1 MDRNQNENNRYFLPK
16 EEKTLK
22 VELRDSEDCEQVNY
36 LREQTWNLIKEH
48 PQAKSRKRFLKII
61 FIGVYLFYNIVLVS
75 TV

>member
-16 EEKTLK
+16 EVKTLQE
-22 VELRDSEDCEQVNY
+22 ELRHSEDCEQVKY
-36 LREQTWNLIKEH
+36 LREQKWNLIKEH
-48 PQAKSRKRFLKII
+48 PQAKSRRTFLKLI